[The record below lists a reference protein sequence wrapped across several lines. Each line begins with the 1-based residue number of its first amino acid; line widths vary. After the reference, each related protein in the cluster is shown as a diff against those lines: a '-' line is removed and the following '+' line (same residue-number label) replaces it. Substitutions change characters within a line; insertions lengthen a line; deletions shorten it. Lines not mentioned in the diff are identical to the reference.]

1 MHLFAKGTQTKLY
14 IGKQAD
20 ENTQATK
27 VYPIPFNST
36 SLGSSTNM
44 TDAETITGKRDA
56 RRPIMGNHDVTGSI
70 TVPLDTTT
78 FGLYLAMGFKEDEV
92 VTSIDGTKFTVT
104 TAATIP
110 AALDTNVTLTGA
122 DNAEQV
128 VAPDDIIYVG
138 DTKYVAGSHSVITVQ
153 SVVTIPALTTE
164 SVILPTANGNV
175 TVNVGDTIKYS
186 NNTIVV
192 GNNSSEISIANN
204 SSVTVYGSDIE
215 IPSGSVISVNPSSV
229 KYDHVFYVS
238 DEMDSFTIIQSIPM
252 GTIEENNATVQAYHH
267 DVFAGC
273 KLNSMSFEISGD
285 GELTADLDIMGMQHQ
300 IPDMSSQLVPSGFV
314 VQGSLGFDR
323 IVAIGS
329 EAPKKGNQIN
339 DVITVAKSFS
349 TNIDFGLDGDAY
361 FLGGDGYRGTI
372 SEGILKATGTL
383 NCMLK
388 DDSLLRKAS
397 TGEES
402 RLSIQANGYEDN
414 NYMKIDFA
422 NVMYEEATPGIE
434 GPRGIAVDF
443 NYHAYSTDDI
453 KNATTAETSSVRIT
467 LRNKESEKYYAAE

>member
-92 VTSIDGTKFTVT
+92 VTSIDGTMFTVT

-128 VAPDDIIYVG
+128 VAPNDIIYVG
-138 DTKYVAGSHSVITVQ
+138 DTKYVAGS
-153 SVVTIPALTTE
+153 
-164 SVILPTANGNV
+164 
-175 TVNVGDTIKYS
+175 S
-186 NNTIVV
+186 N
-192 GNNSSEISIANN
+192 
-204 SSVTVYGSDIE
+204 IE
-215 IPSGSVISVNPSSV
+215 IPSGSVVSVNPSSV

-267 DVFAGC
+267 DVFVGC

-314 VQGSLGFDR
+314 IQSSLGFDR
-323 IVAIGS
+323 IVALGS

-397 TGEES
+397 KGEES
-402 RLSIQANGYEDN
+402 HLSIQANGYEDN